1 MRNREDAFDITKMIL
16 SIFVIG
22 AHAGLYPDIM
32 NPLYRIAV
40 PMFFMMSSYFFFK
53 SLGQDK
59 TANKARLKKFVVR
72 NLRLYG
78 FWFVALLP
86 LTLIIRDYFAQ
97 GFVPGLLTLL
107 HNFLFYST
115 FRASWYLIALCTA
128 MVILYFLSGVTGNK
142 GLLWISAPIYVLYC
156 LFSNYYGLFG
166 ECDLWNSFCNG
177 YRTVF
182 VTLCNNFPAG
192 FLWITLGKMFAEGK
206 ISIPAKVTRW
216 MLPLSV
222 MLLYAEQITVLHY
235 GLADKT
241 DYYFAL
247 VPCCI
252 ALFSL
257 LRGADVH
264 CSTAPL
270 LRKTSTVVYVL
281 HSSAI
286 SVLNLIGGR
295 FLHIPEG
302 WMAVYLTASSLMVCI
317 AATFII
323 LRLEKQKGFRWLR
336 YAY

>member
-40 PMFFMMSSYFFFK
+40 PMFFFSYFFFK
-53 SLGQDK
+53 SPGQDK

-222 MLLYAEQITVLHY
+222 MLLYAEQITVCAC
-235 GLADKT
+235 GKPA
-241 DYYFAL
+241 F
-247 VPCCI
+247 VCFRG
-252 ALFSL
+252 LFSERKGNAQFRTGKCFYL
-257 LRGADVH
+257 LQSIFDKIDKSRITAFTCLQDERTVFKLLCQTGAVKD
-264 CSTAPL
+264 L
-270 LRKTSTVVYVL
+270 
-281 HSSAI
+281 
-286 SVLNLIGGR
+286 
-295 FLHIPEG
+295 FL
-302 WMAVYLTASSLMVCI
+302 
-317 AATFII
+317 
-323 LRLEKQKGFRWLR
+323 
-336 YAY
+336 

>member
-1 MRNREDAFDITKMIL
+1 
-16 SIFVIG
+16 
-22 AHAGLYPDIM
+22 
-32 NPLYRIAV
+32 
-40 PMFFMMSSYFFFK
+40 
-53 SLGQDK
+53 
-59 TANKARLKKFVVR
+59 
-72 NLRLYG
+72 
-78 FWFVALLP
+78 
-86 LTLIIRDYFAQ
+86 
-97 GFVPGLLTLL
+97 
-107 HNFLFYST
+107 
-115 FRASWYLIALCTA
+115 
-128 MVILYFLSGVTGNK
+128 
-142 GLLWISAPIYVLYC
+142 
-156 LFSNYYGLFG
+156 
-166 ECDLWNSFCNG
+166 
-177 YRTVF
+177 
-182 VTLCNNFPAG
+182 
-192 FLWITLGKMFAEGK
+192 
-206 ISIPAKVTRW
+206 
-216 MLPLSV
+216 